1 MKKIIKSSGF
11 TLIELMIV
19 VVIVAIFAA
28 IAIPS
33 YQEYARRAIASQA
46 QQEVQRL
53 ATLLD
58 RHKARNFSYRGFT
71 TTSAVL
77 PVGATGSAIKYTLT
91 IRDGN
96 DPDLDL
102 TEDDAAG
109 RNWSIQAVSSDDK
122 NYTMLLTSTGMRC
135 KNKTTANVDFE
146 SCGSTANG
154 SEEW

>member
-11 TLIELMIV
+11 TLIELMVV

-33 YQEYARRAIASQA
+33 YQEYVRRAVASQA
-46 QQEVQRL
+46 QQEIQRL

-58 RHKARNFSYRGFT
+58 RHKARNFSYREFT

-96 DPDLDL
+96 DPDLEL
-102 TEDDAAG
+102 TDDDAAG
-109 RNWSIQAVSSDDK
+109 RNWAIQAVSSDDK

-146 SCGSTANG
+146 SCGSTTNG